1 MKQRPETETAMP
13 GGAMSGSL
21 MPGGLPGAATR
32 QGTAPGAANPAR
44 LIRIWVALMALVG
57 AQILLTAGGL
67 SRPLLL
73 ALLLGLS
80 VLEAEIVL
88 FWFMH
93 LRFERRALAF
103 ALVPVT
109 IITMLLLV
117 AIFPDSGR
125 TRRLTARPAEVTT
138 PAHPTP

>member
-1 MKQRPETETAMP
+1 
-13 GGAMSGSL
+13 
-21 MPGGLPGAATR
+21 
-32 QGTAPGAANPAR
+32 
-44 LIRIWVALMALVG
+44 
-57 AQILLTAGGL
+57 
-67 SRPLLL
+67 
-73 ALLLGLS
+73 LLGLS

-125 TRRLTARPAEVTT
+125 ARRLAARPAEVTT